1 MFFLTMGVLQVSLI
15 QDAIPD
21 FWKLNYEFFT
31 NEHNLAVLK
40 AMEHLQDEIFKYEH
54 MLVYLLS
61 FFWIQMLSDTLN

>member
-40 AMEHLQDEIFKYEH
+40 AMEHLQDEIIKYEH